1 VTEWSEKCDR
11 EIERSS
17 KLRRDINAF
26 RAELNEAR
34 AAAQKADDEA

>member
-1 VTEWSEKCDR
+1 MTEWSEKCDW

-17 KLRRDINAF
+17 KVRGDINAF

-34 AAAQKADDEA
+34 AAAQKADEEI